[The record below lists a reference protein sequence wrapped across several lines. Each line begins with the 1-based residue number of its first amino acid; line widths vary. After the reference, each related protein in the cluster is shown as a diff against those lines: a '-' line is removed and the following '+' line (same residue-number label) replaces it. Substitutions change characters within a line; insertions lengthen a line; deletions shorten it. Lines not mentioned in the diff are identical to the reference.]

1 MLLPDEQPWLIASQT
16 WRQMQK
22 ILNRSSST
30 INRRPCMNQCK
41 WSTLKRRMHRL
52 TAQFASA
59 PGLCGMS
66 LHEPPLCSVMKAVRL
81 RALFVQVV
89 PGRAGR
95 NMGKLQ
101 KSKTCEGKERM
112 CLIVLRECVQ
122 EQARIGKAA
131 LEGMLLTT
139 TVVFQS
145 RAFLLTSFVIFV
157 VCFLWPFCQSSGI
170 SFTSLCSFSNF
181 DFLLLK
187 PSMLDVPSFWHPFSP
202 PLALAFVL
210 TSLSLHDI
218 SS

>member
-1 MLLPDEQPWLIASQT
+1 
-16 WRQMQK
+16 
-22 ILNRSSST
+22 
-30 INRRPCMNQCK
+30 
-41 WSTLKRRMHRL
+41 MHRL

-139 TVVFQS
+139 PVVFQS

-181 DFLLLK
+181 DFFLLK
-187 PSMLDVPSFWHPFSP
+187 PSMLDVPFFGIPFHLLWHWHLSWQVCLFTISP
-202 PLALAFVL
+202 HRIASPLNSLLHEGSARLPRRVLMYCDCIGCFRSWMNGVFVL
-210 TSLSLHDI
+210 LC
-218 SS
+218 